1 MVSIVLG
8 LVVNSQC
15 DIAGATLMVAL
26 CFVVW
31 CIGLGLFACAQC
43 AAL

>member
-15 DIAGATLMVAL
+15 DMAGSTLMVTLLVIVERVDAYK
-26 CFVVW
+26 
-31 CIGLGLFACAQC
+31 AR
-43 AAL
+43 